1 MTEAFKEIINY
12 LFNEVN
18 VKEIRACFQI
28 ENTPSYKVMKKC
40 GLRDLNLI
48 VETTLPLKN
57 NKIVYVKYMSINK
70 FKALFDQ

>member
-1 MTEAFKEIINY
+1 
-12 LFNEVN
+12 
-18 VKEIRACFQI
+18 
-28 ENTPSYKVMKKC
+28 MKKC

-48 VETTLPLKN
+48 VEKTLPLKN